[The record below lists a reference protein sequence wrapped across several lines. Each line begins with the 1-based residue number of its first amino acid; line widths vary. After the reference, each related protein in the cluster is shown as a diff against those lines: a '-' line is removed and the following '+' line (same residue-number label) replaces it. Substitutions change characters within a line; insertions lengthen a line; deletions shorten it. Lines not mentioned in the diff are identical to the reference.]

1 MSLIASP
8 SRLNPITV
16 VNIAGPGKVGYH
28 QAILMY
34 SRPELANAPY
44 SGVVS

>member
-16 VNIAGPGKVGYH
+16 MNFAGPGKVEYY
-28 QAILMY
+28 QAILMH
-34 SRPELANAPY
+34 SRPELANAPH
-44 SGVVS
+44 SGVGG